1 MNNTKVIII
10 GSTHHNMYSMLRCFG
25 ESGFLPIAIIY
36 GCEDS
41 YIAHSV
47 FCNEIYIVKDET
59 AALQLLINNKDK
71 WCEYCIIS
79 CTDAISSSLDL
90 NFEALSG
97 YYHFFNC
104 GQQGSLT
111 RNMNKLYQTKL
122 AKQVYFDVPDSV
134 EGLISEVLDCSI
146 NYPRIIKPVESIH
159 GGKQIEICYDKSQ
172 YKQSLSAF
180 STDEKVIVQEFIEKE
195 YEIVVVGLSVNG
207 NTYIPAYIHK
217 HRDTKGGTT
226 YSTVK
231 TISELPINV
240 IEACKAMSS
249 KMQYE
254 GLWGIELIK
263 KNDSYYFVEMN
274 LRNDATTYA
283 INVAGVNLPL
293 MYYQI
298 KSGLMTGAPSMQI
311 REIHSIVE
319 FPDFIHVLKGEV
331 NTLTW
336 WKQLRNAECRY
347 LYSPNDKDAY
357 RNNKCQFLK
366 MLRRRI
372 LKF

>member
-25 ESGFLPIAIIY
+25 ESGILPIAIIY
-36 GCEDS
+36 GCKDS
-41 YIAHSV
+41 YIAQSI
-47 FCNEIYIVKDET
+47 FCNEAYIVKDET

-71 WCEYCIIS
+71 WCECCIIS
-79 CTDAISSSLDL
+79 CTDAIGSVLDL
-90 NFEALSG
+90 HFEELYSF
-97 YYHFFNC
+97 YHFFNC

-122 AKQVYFDVPDSV
+122 AKQAGFDVPDSV
-134 EGLISEVLDCSI
+134 EGLLSEVIDCSI

-159 GGKQIEICYDKSQ
+159 GGKQIEICYDDNQ
-172 YKQSLSAF
+172 YKKSLSAF
-180 STDEKVIVQEFIEKE
+180 SAEEKVIVQEFIEKE

-231 TISELPINV
+231 AISELPINTV
-240 IEACKAMSS
+240 EACKTMSS

-254 GLWGIELIK
+254 GLWGVELIK

-283 INVAGVNLPL
+283 INIAGVNLPL
-293 MYYQI
+293 MYYHI
-298 KSGLMTGAPSMQI
+298 KSGLMTGAPSMKI
-311 REIHSIVE
+311 REVNAIVE
-319 FPDFIHVLKGEV
+319 FQDFIHVLKREISIF
-331 NTLTW
+331 TW
-336 WKQLRNAECRY
+336 WKQLKKAECRY
-347 LYSPNDKDAY
+347 LYSPKDVEPY
-357 RNNKCQFLK
+357 RINKRQFIK

>member
-1 MNNTKVIII
+1 MNNTDVIII

-25 ESGFLPIAIIY
+25 EKGILPIVIIY

-47 FCNEIYIVKDET
+47 FCNEVNIVKDELL
-59 AALQLLINNKDK
+59 ALQLLIDNKEK
-71 WCEYCIIS
+71 WKEYCIIS
-79 CTDAISSSLDL
+79 CTDAIGSTLDL
-90 NFEALSG
+90 HFEELSG

-104 GQQGSLT
+104 GQQGALT
-111 RNMNKLYQTKL
+111 GNMNKLYQTKL
-122 AKQVYFDVPDSV
+122 AKQVGFDVPDSV
-134 EGLISEVLDCSI
+134 EGLLSEVIGCSI
-146 NYPRIIKPVESIH
+146 NFPRIIKPVESIH
-159 GGKQIEICYDKSQ
+159 GGKQIEICHDENQ
-172 YKQSLSAF
+172 YKRSLSAF
-180 STDEKVIVQEFIEKE
+180 SADEKVIVQEFIEKE
-195 YEIVVVGLSVNG
+195 YEIVVVGLSVND
-207 NTYIPAYIHK
+207 NVFVPAYIHK

-231 TISELPINV
+231 PISQLPIDV
-240 IEACKAMSS
+240 VEACKSMSS
-249 KMQYE
+249 NMQYE

-274 LRNDATTYA
+274 LRNDATTFA

-298 KSGLMTGAPSMQI
+298 KKGFMADTPSLQI
-311 REIHSIVE
+311 HEIRSIVE

-331 NTLTW
+331 NFFTW
-336 WKQLRNAECRY
+336 WKQFKKAECRY
-347 LYSPNDKDAY
+347 LYSSSDIETY
-357 RNNKCQFLK
+357 RINKHQFIK

-372 LKF
+372 FKF

>member
-25 ESGFLPIAIIY
+25 ELGILPIAILY

-47 FCNEIYIVKDET
+47 FCNECFIVKDEM
-59 AALQLLINNKDK
+59 AALQLLVNNKEK
-71 WCEYCIIS
+71 WCDYCIMT
-79 CTDAISSSLDL
+79 CADAIGSVLDL

-111 RNMNKLYQTKL
+111 RNMNKLNQTKL
-122 AKQVYFDVPDSV
+122 AKQVGFDVPDSV
-134 EGLISEVLDCSI
+134 EGLLSEVLDCSI

-159 GGKQIEICYDKSQ
+159 GGKQIEICYNESC
-172 YKQSLSAF
+172 YKKSLSAF

-195 YEIVVVGLSVNG
+195 YEIVVVGLTVNG

-226 YSTVK
+226 YSTVMAIK
-231 TISELPINV
+231 ELPINV
-240 IEACKAMSS
+240 VEACKSMSS
-249 KMQYE
+249 IMRYE

-283 INVAGVNLPL
+283 INIAGVNLPL
-293 MYYQI
+293 MYCQI
-298 KSGLMTGAPSMQI
+298 KSGLMTGSYSMQI
-311 REIHSIVE
+311 CEINSIVE

-331 NTLTW
+331 NILTW
-336 WKQLRNAECRY
+336 WKQLRNAECKY
-347 LYSPNDKDAY
+347 LYSPKDIDAY
-357 RNNKCQFLK
+357 RINKRQFLK

>member
-1 MNNTKVIII
+1 MNNTDVIII

-25 ESGFLPIAIIY
+25 ENGILPIAIIY

-47 FCNEIYIVKDET
+47 FCNEVYIVKDEMS
-59 AALQLLINNKDK
+59 ALQLLIDSKEK
-71 WCEYCIIS
+71 WLDYCVIT
-79 CTDAISSSLDL
+79 CTDAIGSVLDL
-90 NFEALSG
+90 HLDELAG
-97 YYHFFNC
+97 YYYFFNC

-122 AKQVYFDVPDSV
+122 ANQAGFNVPESV
-134 EGLISEVLDCSI
+134 EGFLSEVIDCSI
-146 NYPRIIKPVESIH
+146 KYPRIIKPVESIH
-159 GGKQIEICYDKSQ
+159 GGKQIEICYDENQ
-172 YKQSLSAF
+172 YKKSLSAF
-180 STDEKVIVQEFIEKE
+180 LTDEKVIVQEFIEKE
-195 YEIVVVGLSVNG
+195 YEIVVVGLSVND
-207 NTYIPAYIHK
+207 NVFVPAYIHK

-231 TISELPINV
+231 PISQLPIDV
-240 IEACKAMSS
+240 VEACKSMSS
-249 KMQYE
+249 NMQYE

-298 KSGLMTGAPSMQI
+298 KKGFIANTPSLQI
-311 REIHSIVE
+311 HEIRSIVE

-331 NTLTW
+331 NILAW
-336 WKQLRNAECRY
+336 WKQLKKAECRY
-347 LYSPNDKDAY
+347 LYSSSDIESY
-357 RNNKCQFLK
+357 RINKHQFIK

-372 LKF
+372 FKF